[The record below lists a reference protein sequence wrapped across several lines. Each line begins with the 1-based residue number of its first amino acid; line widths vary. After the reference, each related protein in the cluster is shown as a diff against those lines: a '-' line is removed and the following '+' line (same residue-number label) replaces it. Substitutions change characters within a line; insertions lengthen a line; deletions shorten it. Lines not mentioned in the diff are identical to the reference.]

1 MTLSKQARI
10 TVMEDLSTQ
19 IKDLVNQQSPQVS
32 RAMLVQATAQAL
44 GNAAHNATYSQQQH
58 NVLIKTNTAIGAN
71 LILSLGAKYA
81 KA

>member
-1 MTLSKQARI
+1 MENQA
-10 TVMEDLSTQ
+10 TQ
-19 IKDLVNQQSPQVS
+19 IHELVNQQTPQVS
-32 RAMLVQATAQAL
+32 RAMLMQATAQAL

-58 NVLIKTNTAIGAN
+58 NVLIKTNTAIGTN